1 MSSDKEVGDR
11 SCLDLKSIVKKRYWK
26 DMKANILF
34 LVLDGTP
41 PDAEMGAENDI
52 SSTTTCKQTDN
63 VRDEHQ
69 TPSAAPKVVTTVPR
83 KTMIPMSAATPQIR
97 AVKEVGLARS
107 KHHLLNHQ
115 QNFEEI
121 TDHS

>member
-1 MSSDKEVGDR
+1 
-11 SCLDLKSIVKKRYWK
+11 
-26 DMKANILF
+26 MKANILF

-41 PDAEMGAENDI
+41 PDAEMGAENEI